1 MGNEQ
6 QNMLP
11 TLKQKV
17 MEVMPSF
24 ERIATTHKL
33 VRWAEESQFAM
44 QAISGNDYM
53 QKATPESIQNSV
65 INVASVGLTL
75 NPADGYAYLVP
86 EYNTQAKRVECQL
99 RISFKGLI
107 KLATDS
113 GSIKWVKAEVVRKN
127 DQFTYRGPCE
137 KPDHQMEPFAERG
150 EPVGVY
156 CIAKTIE
163 DDFLTDVMSWE
174 EVQKIQACAK
184 TQNVWQKWPEEM
196 AKKAIIKRA
205 QKQWPKT
212 QRSAQLHEA
221 VKVMNDHEGSE
232 DTTEKLQRTADYIID
247 AIAGEDDDGVVEAWN
262 ELDDWEKQQI
272 WIAKSKGGFFNQNQ
286 KEYIRQAKFRKYQEQ
301 NPDKAP
307 EGETVEQGE

>member
-1 MGNEQ
+1 MTEQ
-6 QNMLP
+6 ANQLP
-11 TLKQKV
+11 ALKQKI

-33 VRWAEESQFAM
+33 VRWAEESQFAL
-44 QAISGNDYM
+44 QAISGNEYM

-113 GSIKWVKAEVVRKN
+113 GSIKWVKAEVVRAN
-127 DQFTYRGPCE
+127 DQFTYNGPCE
-137 KPDHQMEPFAERG
+137 KPTHNMEPFGDRG
-150 EPVGVY
+150 APVGVY
-156 CIAKTIE
+156 CIAKTVE
-163 DDFLTDVMSWE
+163 DDFLTDVMAWE

-212 QRSAQLHEA
+212 QQSARLHEA
-221 VKVMNDHEGSE
+221 VKVMNDNEGSE

-247 AIAGEDDDGVVEAWN
+247 AIACEDDAAVSEAWD
-262 ELDDWEKQQI
+262 ELDDWEKSQI

-286 KEYIRQAKFRKYQEQ
+286 KEYIRSAKFRMSQQENQ
-301 NPDKAP
+301 EP
-307 EGETVEQGE
+307 EGEAKEEESNG

>member
-1 MGNEQ
+1 MSEQ
-6 QNMLP
+6 TNKLP
-11 TLKQKV
+11 ALKQKV

-33 VRWAEESQFAM
+33 VRWAEESQFAL
-44 QAISGNDYM
+44 QALSGNDYM

-113 GSIKWVKAEVVRKN
+113 GSIKWVKAEIVKAN
-127 DQFTYRGPCE
+127 DKFTYKGPCE
-137 KPDHQMEPFAERG
+137 KPEHNMEPFGDRG
-150 EPVGVY
+150 APVGVY
-156 CIAKTIE
+156 CIAKTVE

-174 EVQKIQACAK
+174 DVVKIQTCAK

-212 QRSAQLHEA
+212 QQSARLHEA
-221 VKVMNDHEGSE
+221 VKVMNDNEGSE

-247 AIAGEDDDGVVEAWN
+247 AIAAEDDAGVCEAWD
-262 ELDDWEKQQI
+262 ELDEWEKQQI
-272 WIAKSKGGFFNQNQ
+272 WIAKTKGGFFNQNQ
-286 KEYIRQAKFRKYQEQ
+286 KEYIRRAKFEAVQGQESV
-301 NPDKAP
+301 KA
-307 EGETVEQGE
+307 EDAQSVEESV

>member
-1 MGNEQ
+1 MADQ
-6 QNMLP
+6 QVVP
-11 TLKQKV
+11 WRQKV
-17 MEVMPSF
+17 MEVMPQF

-44 QAISGNDYM
+44 QSIEGNDYM
-53 QKATPESIQNSV
+53 QKATVGSIQNSI

-86 EYNTQAKRVECQL
+86 EYNTKAKYVECQL

-127 DQFTYRGPCE
+127 DQFKYNGPCE
-137 KPDHQMEPFAERG
+137 KPGHQMEPFGERG

-163 DDFLTDVMSWE
+163 DDFLTDVMAWD
-174 EVQKIQACAK
+174 EVAKIQACAK

-212 QRSAQLHEA
+212 KRSHQLHEA
-221 VKVMNDHEGSE
+221 VKVMNDSEGSE

-247 AIAGEDDDGVVEAWN
+247 AIAAEDETGVVEAWS
-262 ELDDWEKQQI
+262 ELDDWEKAQI

-286 KEYIRQAKFRKYQEQ
+286 KEYIRAAKFEQ
-301 NPDKAP
+301 HK
-307 EGETVEQGE
+307 EQQAEVAGHKEAS